1 MQNVLKYDFD
11 QKKQFFSDPV
21 LVFLPSG
28 LSEVSRVLNILKDG
42 ITRKFGGK
50 FQLTYPPLKPGPRV
64 ACHDFH
70 LLFNKCFLNMM
81 EGMIS

>member
-1 MQNVLKYDFD
+1 MILTK
-11 QKKQFFSDPV
+11 KKQFFSDPV

-42 ITRKFGGK
+42 ITRKVGGK
-50 FQLTYPPLKPGPRV
+50 FQLNYPPLKLGYMV
-64 ACHDFH
+64 DCHEFY
-70 LLFNKCFLNMM
+70 LLFKKGCLNMI